1 MEKSIQPVERLS
13 PHPPKE
19 DTPLVTRLTA
29 PLTPGGSDDVSNTN
43 MFERSTLTPRSPV
56 IGAGSGI
63 TAELEMKEDENKTPT
78 HFRKCDLAMT
88 ESNYSQSD
96 LETPILKTRNTI
108 ISSKKRKASESP
120 LMGLFSTEPTVK
132 DWLTVLDKTTKAIKV
147 FNELV
152 KNKTKKSKCNTNIIN
167 VAADLFDLSE
177 QITRG
182 KEHFESMAEKIL
194 QDNITELEDESLES
208 FSSVLS
214 PKDSNVHQ
222 TIEVQEVALICSKC
236 QKVMDE
242 EEETLKDIAQKI
254 LEIKDLEKESD
265 VEKALSLCNSK
276 WPEAA
281 FKNIPLKR
289 GNPALQA
296 EGNICVI
303 LCPGENSPLLKGVY
317 QKFPEV
323 KELIDQGI
331 GNGDVELVEYS
342 VTKKDGRKSRT
353 VYLAK
358 ATNEREILK
367 GLQEIKRLNQN
378 NSIAIAATEKVE
390 IVRVLMELVFRENGN
405 ITYYV
410 PRAYANNQMGKVER
424 ETEAITIK
432 AGEKSYSEMLQKIK
446 ENVVPGDIGVNVT
459 KVKRINKE
467 DILVV
472 TKRGDMETL
481 KKELTE
487 KISEIQ
493 FDERKNK
500 RSIHIIDME
509 EGVTKEEIV
518 AGIETTT
525 GEKNA
530 SIEVNNLRKIRSGNM
545 MAIVTT
551 DKYLA
556 EKLVNMGKIKVGWT
570 WCRLKNRTNVRI
582 CINCLKI
589 GHLAHRCPEEKS
601 EIKKCLKCTE
611 TGHIARECTNE
622 VRQCLVCN
630 QSGHSCNNT
639 GCPAFRQVVRDNER
653 NRRRVDSVTSRDTM
667 MN

>member
-1 MEKSIQPVERLS
+1 
-13 PHPPKE
+13 
-19 DTPLVTRLTA
+19 
-29 PLTPGGSDDVSNTN
+29 
-43 MFERSTLTPRSPV
+43 
-56 IGAGSGI
+56 
-63 TAELEMKEDENKTPT
+63 
-78 HFRKCDLAMT
+78 
-88 ESNYSQSD
+88 
-96 LETPILKTRNTI
+96 
-108 ISSKKRKASESP
+108 
-120 LMGLFSTEPTVK
+120 
-132 DWLTVLDKTTKAIKV
+132 
-147 FNELV
+147 
-152 KNKTKKSKCNTNIIN
+152 
-167 VAADLFDLSE
+167 
-177 QITRG
+177 
-182 KEHFESMAEKIL
+182 
-194 QDNITELEDESLES
+194 
-208 FSSVLS
+208 
-214 PKDSNVHQ
+214 
-222 TIEVQEVALICSKC
+222 
-236 QKVMDE
+236 
-242 EEETLKDIAQKI
+242 
-254 LEIKDLEKESD
+254 
-265 VEKALSLCNSK
+265 
-276 WPEAA
+276 
-281 FKNIPLKR
+281 
-289 GNPALQA
+289 
-296 EGNICVI
+296 
-303 LCPGENSPLLKGVY
+303 
-317 QKFPEV
+317 
-323 KELIDQGI
+323 
-331 GNGDVELVEYS
+331 
-342 VTKKDGRKSRT
+342 
-353 VYLAK
+353 
-358 ATNEREILK
+358 
-367 GLQEIKRLNQN
+367 
-378 NSIAIAATEKVE
+378 
-390 IVRVLMELVFRENGN
+390 MELVFRENGN

-667 MN
+667 MS